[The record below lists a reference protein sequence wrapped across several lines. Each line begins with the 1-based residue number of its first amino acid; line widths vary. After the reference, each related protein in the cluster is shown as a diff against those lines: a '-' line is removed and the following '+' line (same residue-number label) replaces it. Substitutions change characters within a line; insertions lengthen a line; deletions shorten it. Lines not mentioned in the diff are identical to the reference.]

1 MAILHFRSI
10 ERRRTARAA
19 LCMDVLAYGDMENG
33 EKFKYWTKT
42 VSVSQYG
49 GVILVEAP
57 LNVGQLFQ
65 LMNEFNMK
73 KAEARVV
80 SLRKL
85 KDGQAQAAF
94 EFVKDGDRFWSM
106 VFPPAGAKPLRKPVV
121 RQANG

>member
-1 MAILHFRSI
+1 
-10 ERRRTARAA
+10 
-19 LCMDVLAYGDMENG
+19 MDVLAYGDMENG